1 MYLNLAAYLFADL
14 QDLPALRE
22 ELREAGKALAVRG
35 TVLLAPEGINVFV
48 CAAEADAR
56 AFGQR
61 LREVPGLGSLSFKE
75 SWSGTQSFNRLLV
88 KLKKEI
94 ITFRQPEFRPAAGR
108 ASTVDAASL
117 ARWLDRGHD
126 DDGRPV
132 VMVDTRNVFEVEVG
146 AFDGAVDPRL
156 KSFTDLPQSLESRRA
171 ELAGRRVVT
180 YCTGGIRCEVLS
192 ALMVKRGFQEVY
204 QMQGGIVR
212 YGEKYGDAGLWEGSL
227 YVFDKRM
234 HTEFT
239 EDAVTIGECVGCQG
253 PTNKFENCSNP
264 ACRNL
269 RLFCDDCAKDEEL
282 RRCPEC
288 STVDA

>member
-14 QDLPALRE
+14 QDLPELRE

-180 YCTGGIRCEVLS
+180 YCTGGIRCEKAALYLAANGFENVVQLEGGVLKYFEEVG
-192 ALMVKRGFQEVY
+192 ARHWRGELF
-204 QMQGGIVR
+204 
-212 YGEKYGDAGLWEGSL
+212 
-227 YVFDKRM
+227 VFDKRVSLKPDLSPG
-234 HTEFT
+234 TWEQDFT
-239 EDAVTIGECVGCQG
+239 SRDIRPAARKPSPASRPRPAPAVPAASAASPASRGE
-253 PTNKFENCSNP
+253 
-264 ACRNL
+264 
-269 RLFCDDCAKDEEL
+269 
-282 RRCPEC
+282 
-288 STVDA
+288 